1 MNPVIVQERSPI
13 DGQLRAVVR
22 SDPEAVLAIGWDVD
36 EPGEADTPVVVGVG
50 QAQVEGGG
58 DPGGFRG
65 HGQQLADGTG
75 RSLKEFVLKP
85 IDHGRCLGR
94 CVVGGDL
101 IPQQVEGDGSGL

>member
-1 MNPVIVQERSPI
+1 MNPVVVQERAPI
-13 DGQLRAVVR
+13 NGQLRAIVR
-22 SDPEAVLAIGWDVD
+22 SDPEAVLAIGRDVD
-36 EPGEADTPVVVGVG
+36 EPGETDAPVVVGVG

-65 HGQQLADGTG
+65 HGQQLTDGTR